1 MRVHV
6 RACVCVSAYIIHLLK
21 PFAANLL
28 ASFFCNFKIF
38 LCCCQLREKYVR
50 GKEKKERGGGE
61 KYVVLLG
68 VDKSTLAADVAVA
81 VAAAA
86 AVAQKAASRRE

>member
-1 MRVHV
+1 M
-6 RACVCVSAYIIHLLK
+6 LLQ
-21 PFAANLL
+21 
-28 ASFFCNFKIF
+28 IE
-38 LCCCQLREKYVR
+38 REICEREGEERKR
-50 GKEKKERGGGE
+50 GEE

-81 VAAAA
+81 AAAAA